1 MRRWALFEKRESRRV
16 LNLTSVVLR
25 EGSFPLTDDFVIY
38 GEGLLDHDAFI
49 EFAQRFLARSF
60 SQAPSKDRIVVYFR
74 NGSGKRSRVADG
86 NQEPIH
92 AMRHHFST
100 TRRIRGY
107 QRPRA
112 GRRFNQAFGEPL
124 AVAG

>member
-1 MRRWALFEKRESRRV
+1 MSIGLGEKKRRWALFEKRESRRV

-60 SQAPSKDRIVVYFR
+60 SEAPSKDRIVVYFR
-74 NGSGKRSRVADG
+74 NGSGKRS
-86 NQEPIH
+86 P
-92 AMRHHFST
+92 
-100 TRRIRGY
+100 RRGRE
-107 QRPRA
+107 PRA
-112 GRRFNQAFGEPL
+112 HPRHASPLLYNQAHP
-124 AVAG
+124 